1 MVRLKHRY
9 LLVNILYPDPK
20 TTNVRIATETADQ
33 NAPYSLQF
41 RQPSSQQLNIK
52 ILLRIIRDGV
62 AELFGDYGSGKVAGT
77 LQIKYFSPAT
87 STAIIRV
94 SRDHYR
100 LVWAALGFCTFLPKP
115 AEEEA
120 IRRARISI
128 KRAQRAVKGSATSAI
143 ETGAVAGATEDDE
156 DVSMINGIE
165 DHDEVED
172 E

>member
-33 NAPYSLQF
+33 NAPYNLQF

-77 LQIKYFSPAT
+77 LQSMSYGCLANLLPAT
-87 STAIIRV
+87 TS
-94 SRDHYR
+94 
-100 LVWAALGFCTFLPKP
+100 
-115 AEEEA
+115 
-120 IRRARISI
+120 
-128 KRAQRAVKGSATSAI
+128 SA
-143 ETGAVAGATEDDE
+143 
-156 DVSMINGIE
+156 
-165 DHDEVED
+165 
-172 E
+172 

>member
-20 TTNVRIATETADQ
+20 TINVRIATETADQ

-77 LQIKYFSPAT
+77 LQSMSHAFPAICCQLLRQT
-87 STAIIRV
+87 LEQMT
-94 SRDHYR
+94 
-100 LVWAALGFCTFLPKP
+100 
-115 AEEEA
+115 
-120 IRRARISI
+120 
-128 KRAQRAVKGSATSAI
+128 
-143 ETGAVAGATEDDE
+143 
-156 DVSMINGIE
+156 
-165 DHDEVED
+165 
-172 E
+172 